1 MTVMGTVTLT
11 VVRAV
16 TMTMVRGKG
25 SKEVL
30 TNGDE

>member
-1 MTVMGTVTLT
+1 MTVMRTVTVT

-25 SKEVL
+25 SNEVL

>member
-1 MTVMGTVTLT
+1 MTVMRTVTVT

-25 SKEVL
+25 GNEVL

>member
-1 MTVMGTVTLT
+1 VT

-25 SKEVL
+25 GNEVL